1 MKTMF
6 EVIKYNG
13 DNNTLVYRYP
23 VEDFNTK
30 SQLIVQQSQEAI
42 FYSRGQL
49 ADTFTE
55 GTYTLSTKNIPI
67 LCNLVNLPFGKE
79 SPFSAVIYFVN
90 KTEQINI
97 KWGLPKVSF
106 TEPEFGALLNVG
118 AHGTLTFKVEE
129 AKTFLSKL
137 VGQKASFTQDEIMDF
152 MRDFII
158 SRGRTRLAN
167 VFNSRPD
174 FDIFTIETQMTILAE
189 ALKEEL
195 TEDFRE
201 YGLQLEKLLVSGV
214 SKDEDSAA
222 YQQLFQRRQQ
232 KLELESINIDIERRR
247 ALQTGELGLEADR
260 RIFEM
265 DLSRREQEL
274 QQDLA
279 RRGVMTDADAQGY
292 KRRVEG
298 YTYQQERGFDVA
310 EKTAENEGVGTF
322 ASTGMGIGIGVG
334 AAGIAATAVGGMY
347 NDALSAISNPA
358 TPPAQEPAPTVPG
371 DILGGIGLDNLGGN
385 EPSAPVTPTAPAKS
399 KKERLQELKEYFED
413 ELITAEEYA
422 AKKAEIMSE
431 I

>member
-1 MKTMF
+1 MKQMF
-6 EVIKYNG
+6 EIIKYNG

-67 LCNLVNLPFGKE
+67 LSNLINLPFGKE

-129 AKTFLSKL
+129 AKVFLSKL

-152 MRDFII
+152 MKDFII

-167 VFNSRPD
+167 IFNSRPD
-174 FDIFTIETQMTILAE
+174 FDIFTIETQMTVLAE

-214 SKDEDSAA
+214 SKDEDSVA

-247 ALQTGELGLEADR
+247 ALQSGELGLESDR

-265 DLSRREQEL
+265 ELSRREQEL

-279 RRGVMTDADAQGY
+279 ARGVKADADAQGY

-310 EKTAENEGVGTF
+310 EKTAENEGVGNF
-322 ASTGMGIGIGVG
+322 ASAGMGIGIGVG

-347 NDALSAISNPA
+347 NDALSAITNPN
-358 TPPAQEPAPTVPG
+358 TPPAQEPASVPG
-371 DILGGIGLDNLGGN
+371 DILGGIGLDSLGGN
-385 EPSAPVTPTAPAKS
+385 EPTVSVTPTAPVKS
-399 KKERLQELKEYFED
+399 KKERLLELKEFLELD
-413 ELITAEEYA
+413 LITQEEFD
-422 AKKAEIMSE
+422 AKKAEILSE

>member
-1 MKTMF
+1 MKQMF
-6 EVIKYNG
+6 EIIKYNG

-67 LCNLVNLPFGKE
+67 LSNLINLPFGKE

-129 AKTFLSKL
+129 AKVFLSKL

-152 MRDFII
+152 MKDFII

-167 VFNSRPD
+167 IFNSRPD
-174 FDIFTIETQMTILAE
+174 FDIFTIETQMTVLAQ

-195 TEDFRE
+195 AEDFRE

-214 SKDEDSAA
+214 SKDEDSVA

-247 ALQTGELGLEADR
+247 ALQSGELGLESDR

-265 DLSRREQEL
+265 ELSRREQEL

-279 RRGVMTDADAQGY
+279 RRGIMTDADAQGY

-310 EKTAENEGVGTF
+310 EKTAENEGVGNF
-322 ASTGMGIGIGVG
+322 ASAGMGIGIGVG

-347 NDALSAISNPA
+347 NDALSAITNPT
-358 TPPAQEPAPTVPG
+358 TPPASEPAAVPG

-385 EPSAPVTPTAPAKS
+385 EPTTPVASAAPVKT

-431 I
+431 V